1 MSTTV
6 QTHLNE
12 IANECVR
19 LHEKFTPMI
28 NGSIDDLGMDES
40 KYSFYCHLDE
50 IIDHV
55 RAVQI
60 SLHLPPLQQGGQPA
74 ATIEKV

>member
-12 IANECVR
+12 IAIQCVK
-19 LHEKFTPMI
+19 LHERFIPMI
-28 NGSIDDLGMDES
+28 NGPVDELGMDES

-60 SLHLPPLQQGGQPA
+60 SLQLPPLQQGGQPA
-74 ATIEKV
+74 STIEKA